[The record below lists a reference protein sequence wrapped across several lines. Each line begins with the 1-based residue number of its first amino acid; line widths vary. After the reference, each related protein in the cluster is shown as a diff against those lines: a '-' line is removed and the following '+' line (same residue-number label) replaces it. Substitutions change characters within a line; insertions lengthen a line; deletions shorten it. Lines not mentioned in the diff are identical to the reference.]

1 MPANNTAELLTEFQ
15 AMLDR
20 LEGDSAL
27 RHDLASVNRFE
38 AMASQI
44 GECLGE
50 GAIRLMLAEALYRMA
65 NTHDHGQR
73 RRHWVEFINR
83 RRQLL
88 ELVIAGRMRRQR
100 SEAVAMAAA
109 KPRLALVNLAKA
121 G

>member
-1 MPANNTAELLTEFQ
+1 MPANRIAELLTEFQ

-27 RHDLASVNRFE
+27 RHDLTSVNRFE

-50 GAIRLMLAEALYRMA
+50 GTIRLMLAEALYRMA
-65 NTHDHGQR
+65 NSNDHGQR
-73 RRHWVEFINR
+73 HRHWVEFINR

-88 ELVIAGRMRRQR
+88 ELVIAGRLRRQR
-100 SEAVAMAAA
+100 SEAIAMAAA
-109 KPRLALVNLAKA
+109 RPRMALVKLAKA